1 LTTLIL
7 ATFLALFALQHT
19 VEWALTLLNLGHVR
33 RHGAQVPP
41 PLAGRVDAET
51 ARRSRDYTVARI
63 RLSLAA
69 GAWSSA
75 LTLAALLSG
84 ALPALDDALHRLG
97 LAGAHR
103 FVAFL
108 ALLFTALSLAQ
119 LPFSL
124 YGTFVL
130 EARFDFNRTALS
142 LWLRDRLKG
151 LALAAGLGLPLLYA
165 AHAFF
170 AWAGAVWW
178 LWVFALLAL
187 VQLLLSW
194 LWPAFIAPLFN
205 RFAPL
210 PAGALRERLEALA
223 RDAGFRT
230 RGLYVM
236 DASRRSAHSNA
247 YFTGLFRPRI
257 VLFDTLV
264 DATPADEALAIL
276 AHEIGHFRM
285 RHVHRGLA
293 VGLAS
298 QLLALWL
305 LSLLAAWPPLFA
317 AFGFPG
323 PSFHA
328 AVALAG
334 LAGGAFTFF
343 LAPAA
348 AWVSRRHEYAADAYA
363 ARLTKRPEAM
373 QAALVR
379 LNGQNLSNLHPHP
392 WYAAWHYSHPPLLA
406 RIEAIGRAGARQEEA
421 SASARGGTPRPSA
434 ASSRGPSD

>member
-7 ATFLALFALQHT
+7 ATFLALFALQHA
-19 VEWALTLLNLGHVR
+19 VEWTLALLHLGHVR
-33 RHGAQVPP
+33 RHGAEVPP
-41 PLAGRVDAET
+41 PLAGRIDAET
-51 ARRSRDYTVARI
+51 ARRSRDYAVARI

-75 LTLAALLSG
+75 LTLAVLLSG
-84 ALPALDDALHRLG
+84 ALPALDEALAGLG
-97 LAGAHR
+97 LAGPHR

-108 ALLFTALSLAQ
+108 ALLSGALSAAQ

-130 EARFDFNRTALS
+130 EARFGFNRTTFA
-142 LWLRDRLKG
+142 LWLRDRVKG
-151 LALAAGLGLPLLYA
+151 LALAAALGLPLLYA

-170 AWAGAVWW
+170 AWAGRAWW
-178 LWVFALLAL
+178 LWLFALLAL

-210 PAGALRERLEALA
+210 PAGELRERLEALA

-230 RGLYVM
+230 RGLFVM

-247 YFTGLFRPRI
+247 YFTGLLRPRI

-264 DATPADEALAIL
+264 EATPVDEALAIL

-298 QLLALWL
+298 QLLSLWL

-317 AFGFPG
+317 AFGFPA

-328 AVALAG
+328 VVALAG
-334 LAGGAFTFF
+334 LGGGAFTFF
-343 LAPAA
+343 LAPLAS
-348 AWVSRRHEYAADAYA
+348 WVSRRHEYAADAFA
-363 ARLTKRPEAM
+363 VRVTGRPASM

-379 LNGQNLSNLHPHP
+379 LNGQNLTSLHPHP

-406 RIEAIGRAGARQEEA
+406 RMEAIARTGA
-421 SASARGGTPRPSA
+421 P
-434 ASSRGPSD
+434 